1 MGRRFCLGIMGN
13 CAGVK
18 RKELSDKLYHWMEDT
33 EDPLLKEPIGS
44 PVFYDGIADLS
55 AE

>member
-1 MGRRFCLGIMGN
+1 MGN